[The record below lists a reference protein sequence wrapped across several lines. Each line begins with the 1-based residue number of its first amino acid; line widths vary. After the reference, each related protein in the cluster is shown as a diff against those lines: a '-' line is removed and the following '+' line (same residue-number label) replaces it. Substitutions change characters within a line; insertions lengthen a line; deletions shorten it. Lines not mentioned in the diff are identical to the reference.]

1 MVVHLSILQLWTFPT
16 VNISQKLSCQRA
28 PALTALLQAKPLNK
42 IVAQNRHPEATRDV
56 PQAIAPNLHPK
67 QKQTQTPANIT

>member
-16 VNISQKLSCQRA
+16 TISQKLFCQRA
-28 PALTALLQAKPLNK
+28 PALTALLQEKPLNK